1 MLSLLSAEIIAFH
14 GIRALQVL
22 NLFPRH
28 IDMHVPITGA
38 DTAVT
43 DLNLVLVERWNQDFE
58 LDACT
63 VAIAVVLSNTNL

>member
-22 NLFPRH
+22 DFFPRD
-28 IDMHVPITGA
+28 IDMQVPITGA

-43 DLNLVLVERWNQDFE
+43 DLNLVLVERWNQNFE
-58 LDACT
+58 FDACT
-63 VAIAVVLSNTNL
+63 MAIAVVLSNINP